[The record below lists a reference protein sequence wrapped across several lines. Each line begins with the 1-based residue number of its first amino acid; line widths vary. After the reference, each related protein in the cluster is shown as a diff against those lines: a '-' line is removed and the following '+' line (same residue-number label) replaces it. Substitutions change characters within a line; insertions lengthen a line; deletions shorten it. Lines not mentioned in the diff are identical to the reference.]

1 MLAGLS
7 PTDVVQLGMV
17 GAHHTSSYIIYI
29 VDGDDDNDTA
39 AASAAADDGDGD
51 SDDKNATTARRG
63 ERNKRQMNERMGS
76 GDLSDE

>member
-7 PTDVVQLGMV
+7 PTVVVQLGMV

-39 AASAAADDGDGD
+39 AASAADSD

-63 ERNKRQMNERMGS
+63 ERNKRQMNERVGS

>member
-1 MLAGLS
+1 MRAGLS
-7 PTDVVQLGMV
+7 PTVVVQMGMV
-17 GAHHTSSYIIYI
+17 GAHYTSSYIIFI

-39 AASAAADDGDGD
+39 AASAADGDGD

-76 GDLSDE
+76 GDLPDE